1 MKIDDCQLFLI
12 LVREVNH
19 ATAIQIQQRPVE
31 YRNAPGIFILEQCL
45 FIDNKPVVYTTSLPQ
60 YLIELHLLKQIH
72 LYHKQYPCLMNKE
85 LNYHEGT

>member
-45 FIDNKPVVYTTSLPQ
+45 
-60 YLIELHLLKQIH
+60 IEL
-72 LYHKQYPCLMNKE
+72 CLFVLFLILPPFAE
-85 LNYHEGT
+85 EAILFLSI